1 MTKIMN
7 KRLSSILANNNILK
21 GNNYAKLSGSNCA
34 SPISTLE
41 SIIQDAKSHNKPL
54 FIFLQDINKAFDSM
68 DVQMLKLAMQRLKI
82 PSGFI
87 NLVFKLFTNRYNTVI
102 THYGHSTPYKT
113 EIGID
118 QEESLSSLLW
128 VIYIDPLLTMLNKK
142 ASTPYI
148 IDSDPLIPRVSTAT
162 LAFMDDTTLIS
173 LSIEGLNQLLDIA
186 QGFYEINNTKI
197 NFNKAELICNR
208 DPSNPSTKLPDSP
221 VAFNFKSSTVNF
233 TCTFLSPN
241 TSFRFLDVWFTF
253 TLNKKFVKKQ

>member
-7 KRLSSILANNNILK
+7 KRLGSILANNNILK
-21 GNNYAKLSGSNCA
+21 GNNYAGLPGSNCA

-54 FIFLQDINKAFDSM
+54 FIFLQDISKAFDSM
-68 DVQMLKLAMQRLKI
+68 DVRMLKLAMQHLKI

-87 NLVFKLFTNRYNTVI
+87 NLVSKLFTDRYNTVI

-148 IDSDPLIPRVSTAT
+148 IDSDPLIPRVPTAT

-173 LSIEGLNQLLDIA
+173 SSIEGLNQLLDIA
-186 QGFYEINNTKI
+186 QGFYDMNNTKI

-208 DPSNPSTKLPDSP
+208 DPSDPSANLPDLP
-221 VAFNFKSSTVNF
+221 APFNFRSSLVSF
-233 TCTFLSPN
+233 TCTPLPPN
-241 TSFRFLDVWFTF
+241 TSFRFLGV
-253 TLNKKFVKKQ
+253 